1 MKYHQITV
9 HTVTEAVEAISYTF
23 TEMGA
28 GGVEIFDP
36 KDILN
41 QEKEPT
47 SWDYIDE
54 DLLKDLKKDEVLM
67 RCYFSTEIVPTPAA
81 LEDLLFRLKASID
94 EIAAFLPV
102 GSGQIDTK
110 LMAEEEWANA
120 WKKYYQ
126 PFHLG
131 HHIFVVPSWVEAQD
145 EPGDIR
151 ISLDPGMAFGTG
163 NHATTALCINLLE
176 DYVQKGMKILDVGT
190 GSGILAIQAAL
201 LGADNVE
208 AMDYDTVAVQAAK
221 ENIALNQLISKVSI
235 VRSDLLQEA
244 REAGDIIV
252 ANIVADIIIR
262 LTPETIRYL
271 KGPKLFIS
279 SGIIDTRK
287 DDVLKTLAQFNF
299 KIMEIRESAGWVAI
313 VASYGG

>member
-1 MKYHQITV
+1 MDYIEVKLVVDNQACIDGIANIFN
-9 HTVTEAVEAISYTF
+9 ELGS
-23 TEMGA
+23 
-28 GGVEIFDP
+28 GGVVIDDPQLIASYAHRGEWDDHEFSEELLAKTEVVIKGYLP
-36 KDILN
+36 KDEFLLGKLEELKQELN
-41 QEKEPT
+41 QVQKRM
-47 SWDYIDE
+47 D
-54 DLLKDLKKDEVLM
+54 M
-67 RCYFSTEIVPTPAA
+67 G
-81 LEDLLFRLKASID
+81 
-94 EIAAFLPV
+94 EIALSV
-102 GSGQIDTK
+102 VDVK
-110 LMAEEEWANA
+110 EEDWANS
-120 WKKYYQ
+120 WKVYFK
-126 PFHLG
+126 PEKIG
-131 HHIFVVPSWVEAQD
+131 KKTVVKPTWEDYTAKDD
-145 EPGDIR
+145 ELVIE
-151 ISLDPGMAFGTG
+151 IDPGMAFGTG

>member
-1 MKYHQITV
+1 MKLVVDNQACIDGIANIFN
-9 HTVTEAVEAISYTF
+9 ELGS
-23 TEMGA
+23 
-28 GGVEIFDP
+28 GGVVIDDPQLIASYAHRGEWDDHEFSEELLAKTEVVIKGYLP
-36 KDILN
+36 KDEFLLGKLEELKQELN
-41 QEKEPT
+41 QVQKCM
-47 SWDYIDE
+47 D
-54 DLLKDLKKDEVLM
+54 M
-67 RCYFSTEIVPTPAA
+67 G
-81 LEDLLFRLKASID
+81 
-94 EIAAFLPV
+94 EIALSIV
-102 GSGQIDTK
+102 DVK
-110 LMAEEEWANA
+110 EEDWANS
-120 WKKYYQ
+120 WKVYFK
-126 PFHLG
+126 PEKIG
-131 HHIFVVPSWVEAQD
+131 KKTVVKPTWEDYTAKDD
-145 EPGDIR
+145 ELVIE
-151 ISLDPGMAFGTG
+151 IDPGMAFGTG